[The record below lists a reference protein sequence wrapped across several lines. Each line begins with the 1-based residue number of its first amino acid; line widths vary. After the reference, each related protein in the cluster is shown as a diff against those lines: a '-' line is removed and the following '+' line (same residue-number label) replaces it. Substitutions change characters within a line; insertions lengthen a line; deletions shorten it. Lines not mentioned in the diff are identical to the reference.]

1 MENKYKPLIVPKN
14 SSWDRKTYNP
24 IKLLNWYLYDKHRDT
39 SIGRFLMKILDFL
52 NGVETGVKNLYFWIP
67 TIWNDRN
74 WDDVYIYTVL
84 ERKIYLQREYIV
96 SNNRHTSV
104 AMDNRDMT
112 IVLNLIDKVKNEYY
126 CTEYFDYNESTF
138 DFVEIDRVDEKGG
151 KLYELKSEIISE
163 NLDDYLNIY
172 KNSTR
177 IVKNKFK
184 DEESDKTMI
193 PHRVGLHNHIKAKK
207 LLFKILER
215 KMDYWWD

>member
-39 SIGRFLMKILDFL
+39 SIGMFLMKILDFL

-67 TIWNDRN
+67 TIWNDRD
-74 WDDVYIYTVL
+74 WDYSYIYTIL

-104 AMDNRDMT
+104 SMDNRDMT

-215 KMDYWWD
+215 KMGYWWD

>member
-1 MENKYKPLIVPKN
+1 MENKYKPLIVPKD

-24 IKLLNWYLYDKHRDT
+24 IKLLNWYLYENYRYT

-52 NGVETGVKNLYFWIP
+52 NDVGTGVKNLYFWIP
-67 TIWNDRN
+67 TIWKDRN
-74 WDDVYIYTVL
+74 WDYSNIYTIL

-104 AMDNRDMT
+104 SMDNRDMT

-193 PHRVGLHNHIKAKK
+193 PHRVGTHNHTKAVK
-207 LLFKILER
+207 LLHKILEQ
-215 KMDYWWD
+215 KMSHWWD

>member
-1 MENKYKPLIVPKN
+1 MENKYKPLIVPKD

-24 IKLLNWYLYDKHRDT
+24 IKLLNWYLYENYRYT

-52 NGVETGVKNLYFWIP
+52 NDVGTGVKNLYFWIP
-67 TIWNDRN
+67 TIWKDRN
-74 WDDVYIYTVL
+74 WDYSNIYTIL

-104 AMDNRDMT
+104 SMDNRDMT

-177 IVKNKFK
+177 IVKNRFK

-193 PHRVGLHNHIKAKK
+193 PHRVGTHNHTKAVK
-207 LLFKILER
+207 LLHKILEQ
-215 KMDYWWD
+215 KMSHWWD